1 MLGLIEENRKNI
13 VALCEIHNVKHLF
26 LFGSALTT
34 KFKENSDL
42 DFAVVFN
49 DNLSPIEYG
58 ESFFN
63 LLESLENLLNK
74 QIDLISYRAI
84 KNPIFK
90 EELDKTKYS
99 LYAAA

>member
-1 MLGLIEENRKNI
+1 MISLIEKNR
-13 VALCEIHNVKHLF
+13 AEIITICKKHNVNQLF
-26 LFGSALTT
+26 LFGSALTSE
-34 KFKENSDL
+34 FKETSDL
-42 DFAVVFN
+42 DFAVIFN
-49 DNLSPIEYG
+49 ETLTPIEYG

-74 QIDLISYRAI
+74 KIDLISYRAI

-90 EELDKTKYS
+90 EELDKTQYS